1 MRPSNLAAALL
12 LSSALAW
19 SSHGQQGPKPALQPA
34 RQSAQPPSPKV
45 VPKLEPV
52 AETKLLMEGL
62 AHANFK
68 GLERHLT
75 QKPADAQTW
84 TFARGQAL
92 LVAETANLLML
103 RPPQKEGQDAWFEKA
118 MTLRGR
124 ATDLAQ
130 TLGRKDFERARVGL
144 ALVADSCNRCHQTF
158 RVPVQIEPFAEDR
171 DK

>member
-1 MRPSNLAAALL
+1 MRPSKYVVAV
-12 LSSALAW
+12 SCIGALAL
-19 SSHGQQGPKPALQPA
+19 SSHGQQGPKPAPAPA
-34 RQSAQPPSPKV
+34 REALQPPSPKV

-75 QKPADAQTW
+75 AKPADAQTW

-92 LVAETANLLML
+92 IVAETANLLML
-103 RPPQKEGQDAWFEKA
+103 RPPQKDGQDAWFEKA
-118 MTLRGR
+118 MILRGR

-130 TLGRKDFERARVGL
+130 TLARKDFERARVGL
-144 ALVADSCNRCHQTF
+144 ALVADSCNRCHQAF
-158 RVPVQIEPFAEDR
+158 RVPVQIEPFAEGQ
-171 DK
+171 